1 MDPKIS
7 NVETDNNEYKF
18 TLSGLN
24 VSLANALRRVVLCDI
39 PMVVFRTETYD
50 NNLCKIEKN
59 TTRLHNEI
67 LKQRLSCIPV
77 HMNYDELEL
86 LPENYIMELSEKNDS
101 DTMKFVTTENFK
113 IRNKVSGVPLKDA
126 EVKRI
131 FPPNE
136 KTQCYI
142 DFVRL
147 RPKISDTIP
156 GEEIK
161 LKAEFSIATAKT
173 NSMFN
178 AVSKCAYGNT
188 IDVSK
193 VNSEWEKRKE
203 KLGKDESVE
212 FHKKNFYLLDAQR
225 YYVEDSFDFI
235 LESVGVYDN
244 KDIIKMAAR
253 ILYEKF
259 DNFDKLVE
267 SGSVDI
273 LNSNTTISFCFD
285 VKLDNEDYTLGK
297 VLEYLLYIKYYE
309 KEKKLSY
316 CGFKKFHPHDTHS
329 VIRLGFNEIADVS
342 NVKTYLKNVC
352 MDAKQIYKKLYDI
365 L

>member
-1 MDPKIS
+1 MTSTRYKKIKY
-7 NVETDNNEYKF
+7 NV
-18 TLSGLN
+18 L
-24 VSLANALRRVVLCDI
+24 
-39 PMVVFRTETYD
+39 
-50 NNLCKIEKN
+50 
-59 TTRLHNEI
+59 
-67 LKQRLSCIPV
+67 
-77 HMNYDELEL
+77 
-86 LPENYIMELSEKNDS
+86 
-101 DTMKFVTTENFK
+101 
-113 IRNKVSGVPLKDA
+113 
-126 EVKRI
+126 
-131 FPPNE
+131 
-136 KTQCYI
+136 
-142 DFVRL
+142 
-147 RPKISDTIP
+147 
-156 GEEIK
+156 K
-161 LKAEFSIATAKT
+161 LK
-173 NSMFN
+173 
-178 AVSKCAYGNT
+178 
-188 IDVSK
+188 
-193 VNSEWEKRKE
+193 
-203 KLGKDESVE
+203 E

-297 VLEYLLYIKYYE
+297 VLEYLLYTKYYE